1 MFPSFCDILSKQ
13 EVLLRMNTARRN
25 YHAFIWH
32 ALFLAVTITFTEV
45 NTVIPALI
53 LQIGGSEIHVGI
65 VSAIMI
71 GVPLVSKLHFAAYLS
86 RKSRKRPSL
95 ITGITLR
102 IIALALIGFTLMY
115 AQRFSLIGLLIVVYA
130 ELLMF
135 TLGGAF
141 AGIAYVDLIGN
152 SFDSGMRKLFF
163 TRKQIISSVGILF
176 SAAAARYIMQSQ
188 QYPSSYIL
196 LFFSASAV
204 LFIASMGFWRVKETP
219 RALKQTMGYVQ
230 TLRSIP
236 SLLKK
241 DRNLRLY
248 IVYLNAVG
256 AHVALIPF
264 YAVFAQRRYYLDAGV
279 AANMLFI
286 QILGMIAASLV
297 WPRIVST
304 RGFKGV
310 LKIGAVIAALLPLTA
325 LAVGYFAPLPVY
337 LVLYSFVGAA
347 VSAKMVSENAVIV
360 ELSSA
365 DERILYSAVAGTLNV
380 SVILLPLVLGLLI
393 AWLGFIPVFIGVSLV
408 SSAALGVTPKIIC
421 PIDTVRTA

>member
-13 EVLLRMNTARRN
+13 EVLLGMNTARRN

-102 IIALALIGFTLMY
+102 IIALALIGFTL
-115 AQRFSLIGLLIVVYA
+115 IGLLIVVYA

-141 AGIAYVDLIGN
+141 AGIAYIDLIGN

-241 DRNLRLY
+241 DRNLRL
-248 IVYLNAVG
+248 YLNAVG

>member
-1 MFPSFCDILSKQ
+1 
-13 EVLLRMNTARRN
+13 MNTARRN

-32 ALFLAVTITFTEV
+32 ALFLAITVTFTEV

-86 RKSRKRPSL
+86 RKSRKKPSL
-95 ITGITLR
+95 ITGISLR
-102 IIALALIGFTLMY
+102 IIALALIGLTLLHV
-115 AQRFSLIGLLIVVYA
+115 QRFSLIELLIVVYA

-141 AGIAYVDLIGN
+141 AGIAYIDLIGN
-152 SFDSGMRKLFF
+152 SFDAGMRKRFF
-163 TRKQIISSVGILF
+163 TRKQIISSVGILL
-176 SAAAARYIMQSQ
+176 SAALARSVMLSR
-188 QYPSSYIL
+188 QYPANYTI
-196 LFFSASAV
+196 LFFAASAV
-204 LFIASMGFWRVKETP
+204 LFIASLGFWRVREVP
-219 RALKQTMGYVQ
+219 RELKKTMGYLQ

-236 SLLKK
+236 YLLKK
-241 DRNLRLY
+241 DRSLRYY
-248 IVYLNAVG
+248 IVYLNAVS
-256 AHVALIPF
+256 AHLALIPF

-286 QILGMIAASLV
+286 QIVGMIAASLI
-297 WPRIVST
+297 WPRVVNV

-310 LKIGAVIAALLPLTA
+310 LRIGAVNAALLPAAA

-337 LVLYSFVGAA
+337 LVLYSLVGAA

-360 ELSSA
+360 ELSSE
-365 DERILYSAVAGTLNV
+365 DDRILYSAVAGTLNV
-380 SVILLPLVLGLLI
+380 SIIVLPLLLGLLI
-393 AWLGFIPVFIGVSLV
+393 AWLGFIPVFLAVSIGA
-408 SSAALGVTPKIIC
+408 SAGLLVTPKIVC
-421 PIDTVRTA
+421 PIDSVHTVL